1 MQSVFVLADEVTRLK
16 SPKGSKLGQSSKQP
30 QIKKQPQPS
39 SNSQAGQKT
48 TTIAKAETRI
58 CRGCL
63 VKRHIYRDCPDNPD
77 RSSAQESTV
86 MIARGEDDDDDTADE
101 GTYDSSAFIVH
112 DTTS

>member
-77 RSSAQESTV
+77 RSSAQTV